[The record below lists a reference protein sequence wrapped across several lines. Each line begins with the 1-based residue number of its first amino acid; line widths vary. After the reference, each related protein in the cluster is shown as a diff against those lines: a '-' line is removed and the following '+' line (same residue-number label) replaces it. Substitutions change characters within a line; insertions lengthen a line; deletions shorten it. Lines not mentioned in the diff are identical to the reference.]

1 MSQRPVSRIGLINLV
16 VLFVAA
22 TVCAALVF
30 CQTGTQISF
39 GRRVQEVVS
48 QAPGDAYVIEVWGEW
63 REGREA
69 ELRALPEVRLAARDR
84 EYHIGCATV
93 TMYGAARG
101 PEVQV
106 SPGYDYAPVDPE
118 YFAVRHLSAQYGRL
132 LQPDDTERVAV
143 IGAGISEAYHLGTG
157 VLITNRYI
165 NEPFRVVGVLAPVAG
180 DDSLEPAQP
189 DMPGSRSEGSIN
201 FTVFLPYD
209 ARPTYQTWWSDH
221 IGETPPYSRD
231 NYWVSLRPEAG
242 AAGVAA
248 LKATT
253 QRWSSESGCRVTF
266 TPATTSLLHKVVTE
280 SLAGSFVIVNVIVC
294 LVAIIAFGALFLTRV
309 VGRAG
314 EIGIHRTLG
323 MSGTQVI
330 GQQLAQAGAISLT
343 GTLAGWGLFL
353 LIGPR
358 LGLDSLAL
366 SRGWQIPLAA
376 AISALTGPL
385 AVLSP
390 ARLASRISPAS
401 SLRDELGWGDHRRR
415 LDLRQA
421 TVLLAFALAVGATNL
436 SATLGSAT
444 VRQANAYM
452 LSAGANDIEIT
463 TIGLASPTDLYD
475 RVRARVGSDVQTGL
489 VSVARN
495 CSLSA
500 DGEAWQSAHF
510 VGVLDDASMI
520 LGLEARQGKLPAV
533 QQGEVIIGSTVAS
546 DLGLDPDQAIGQT
559 IHLPGNHTARIAA
572 VLKPR
577 GDKALDRS
585 ADRNKSVFMPYA
597 DLAEVADI
605 ANAASTV
612 IVRCPTAE
620 RADMTFTALQ
630 GIADDVTPQRP
641 YGDLNGLRQLKQRFS
656 ALVNV
661 SAMAVS
667 LVVALA
673 VAAIMWNR
681 VWENRRNYAIHM
693 AIGAA
698 SDEIAGSVF
707 REIVTLALSAVGLGI
722 AGGTLMYWIIAGRTG
737 LPTVPSLAGTAIGV
751 VSGLL
756 LAGAIG
762 AIVYRR
768 VMRTPVVVFLRG
780 QE

>member
-30 CQTGTQISF
+30 CQTGMQLSF

-48 QAPGDAYVIEVWGEW
+48 QAPSDAYVIEVWGEW
-63 REGREA
+63 REGRET
-69 ELRALPEVRLAARDR
+69 ELRALPEVRAAAR
-84 EYHIGCATV
+84 ESWPQNGCGGETIPAH
-93 TMYGAARG
+93 GSQ
-101 PEVQV
+101 PEVV
-106 SPGYDYAPVDPE
+106 HPPYYYVPVDPE
-118 YFAVRHLSAQYGRL
+118 YFAIRHLSAQYGRL
-132 LQPDDTERVAV
+132 LRPDDTERVAV
-143 IGAGISEAYHLGTG
+143 IGAGISEAYRLGTG
-157 VLITNRYI
+157 MLLTNEYI
-165 NEPFRVVGVLAPVAG
+165 NEPLRIVGILAPVTG

-189 DMPGSRSEGSIN
+189 DMPGSRSWGSVN
-201 FTVFLPYD
+201 LAVFVPYSVK
-209 ARPTYQTWWSDH
+209 PTYRPWCAH
-221 IGETPPYSRD
+221 FAGLTPPYSLD
-231 NYWVSLRPEAG
+231 DYWVSLRPDAG

-248 LKATT
+248 LKTIT
-253 QRWSSESGCRVTF
+253 QRWSSESGSRVTF
-266 TPATTSLLHKVVTE
+266 APATSSLLHKVVTE
-280 SLAGSFVIVNVIVC
+280 SLAGSFVIVNVLVC
-294 LVAIIAFGALFLTRV
+294 LVAIIAFGALFLARV

-358 LGLDSLAL
+358 LGLDPWAL
-366 SRGWQIPLAA
+366 SRGWQIPLVAI
-376 AISALTGPL
+376 ISAATGPL

-463 TIGLASPTDLYD
+463 TLGSASPADLYE
-475 RVRARVGSDVQTGL
+475 RARARVESDLQIGL

-500 DGEAWQSAHF
+500 DGRAWQSAHF
-510 VGVLDDASMI
+510 VGVLSDASAI
-520 LGLEARQGKLPAV
+520 LGLEAREGELPTL

-546 DLGLDPDQAIGQT
+546 DLGLDPDQAVGQA
-559 IHLPGNHTARIAA
+559 IHLPGSHTARVAA

-577 GDKALDRS
+577 GDKALDRL
-585 ADRNKSVFMPYA
+585 ADRNKSVFMPNA

-605 ANAASTV
+605 ANSTSTV

-620 RADMTFTALQ
+620 RADETFAALQ
-630 GIADDVTPQRP
+630 GIGDGVTPQRP

-656 ALVNV
+656 VLVNV
-661 SAMAVS
+661 SALAVS

-698 SDEIAGSVF
+698 SAEVAESVF
-707 REIVTLALSAVGLGI
+707 REIVTLALSAVGLGL
-722 AGGTLMYWIIAGRTG
+722 AGGTLMYWIIASRTG

-751 VSGLL
+751 GAGLL
-756 LAGAIG
+756 LAGGIG